1 MFDPSIYNYIQSE
14 KIKYETEEIRVGDNW
29 SWNMRRFIQMIF
41 HLKHGVFFTGEN
53 DWMRPF
59 KNVMQPI
66 LNLAYWTED
75 LEVKDVVFYI
85 ENRMGRVLSFFVKK
99 YHDDVF
105 VKEHNLDTLF
115 DEITES
121 DLDFGGSLVQKTN
134 EPRPETLQL
143 NTIAFCD
150 QTDVLGGPIAFQ
162 LNYTPDGLRKMAKN
176 GWGNPENG
184 ATSTIEDLISYAEAE
199 RTPVGMQ
206 YTTTNEVP
214 GKVIEIYIVKGS
226 LPEHYLLDN
235 ENMEDFYNQLHVE
248 DLYNKKEGKKQGCT
262 LYRKKSDEGTIKFF
276 TSKKIIGR
284 RLGYGVGES
293 LLHPQI
299 WTNFLSIH
307 KTKMLEAGSKVPLVS
322 DDPNF
327 SNKNQIQDMDN
338 LEITTIQEGRSIK
351 QIPTAAVAN
360 IQLYE
365 NSINEWFEHAQ
376 FSGAAFDP
384 ILGKEAASGTT
395 FRGQE
400 RTVAQGRGLHDR
412 RRGQRAKFIEEIY
425 RDWIIPDIVKEITK
439 GQEFLATLTAEDM
452 EWVVEQLVD
461 KESMTYVTDKIFS
474 GEVVT
479 EEDRELFKE
488 ETRKKF
494 IKGGNKRLL
503 KILKDEFKGVEIKM
517 GINIANKQ
525 KDLVNLSDKILSI
538 FQFIFANP
546 AGFQQ
551 AMQIPGLSKAFQD
564 ILEFSGLNQA
574 DFASF
579 AKMIP
584 AQQVQPQTP
593 QQPQQLLQQA
603 NPQPA

>member
-1 MFDPSIYNYIQSE
+1 
-14 KIKYETEEIRVGDNW
+14 
-29 SWNMRRFIQMIF
+29 
-41 HLKHGVFFTGEN
+41 
-53 DWMRPF
+53 
-59 KNVMQPI
+59 
-66 LNLAYWTED
+66 
-75 LEVKDVVFYI
+75 
-85 ENRMGRVLSFFVKK
+85 
-99 YHDDVF
+99 
-105 VKEHNLDTLF
+105 
-115 DEITES
+115 
-121 DLDFGGSLVQKTN
+121 
-134 EPRPETLQL
+134 
-143 NTIAFCD
+143 
-150 QTDVLGGPIAFQ
+150 
-162 LNYTPDGLRKMAKN
+162 MAKN

-235 ENMEDFYNQLHVE
+235 ENMEDFYDQLHVE
-248 DLYNKKEGKKQGCT
+248 ALYTKKDGKKQGCT

-284 RLGYGVGES
+284 GLGYGVGES
-293 LLHPQI
+293 LLHTQI

-452 EWVVEQLVD
+452 EWVVDQLAD
-461 KESMTYVTDKIFS
+461 SQAQKFALDKIFE

-479 EEDRELFKE
+479 QEDMQLFKD
-488 ETRKKF
+488 TIRQKF
-494 IKGGNKRLL
+494 VKGGNKRLL

-564 ILEFSGLNQA
+564 ILEYSGLNQA

-579 AKMIP
+579 VKMIP
-584 AQQVQPQTP
+584 AQQVQPQVP
-593 QQPQQLLQQA
+593 QQPQQLL
-603 NPQPA
+603 PQPNQQPA